1 VITHVDVRAAAM
13 RIAGWIRRTPVI
25 EIEPETFGPAG
36 AVALKLECMQHCGSF
51 KVRGA
56 FNRILAAAQASELPR
71 TGVIAA
77 SGGNAG
83 LAVAYAAQRLN
94 LPAEVY
100 VPITAPTVKVTNLR
114 QLGATVRQVGVDYA
128 EAYGAAIQRAADTGA
143 LFCHAYDQPEI
154 AAGQGTLA
162 LELLDQLGGRLDTVV
177 LAVGG
182 GGLMAGIAAAL
193 DGQAQIVA
201 VEPETIPTLH
211 AALAAGGPVEVDV
224 SGIAADSLGA
234 HRLGVIA
241 YDVAVRTGVHSVL
254 VTDEAI
260 IAARQLLWDQRRV
273 VIEHSAATALAALTT
288 GAYRPR
294 TGERLAIVL
303 CGANTD
309 PSDLI

>member
-1 VITHVDVRAAAM
+1 M
-13 RIAGWIRRTPVI
+13 
-25 EIEPETFGPAG
+25 
-36 AVALKLECMQHCGSF
+36 
-51 KVRGA
+51 
-56 FNRILAAAQASELPR
+56 
-71 TGVIAA
+71 
-77 SGGNAG
+77 
-83 LAVAYAAQRLN
+83 
-94 LPAEVY
+94 
-100 VPITAPTVKVTNLR
+100 
-114 QLGATVRQVGVDYA
+114 
-128 EAYGAAIQRAADTGA
+128 
-143 LFCHAYDQPEI
+143 
-154 AAGQGTLA
+154 
-162 LELLDQLGGRLDTVV
+162 V

-193 DGQAQIVA
+193 DGRAQIVA

-241 YDVAVRTGVHSVL
+241 YDIAVRTGVRSML

-273 VIEHSAATALAALTT
+273 VIEHGAATALAALTT

-294 TGERLAIVL
+294 AGERLAIVL